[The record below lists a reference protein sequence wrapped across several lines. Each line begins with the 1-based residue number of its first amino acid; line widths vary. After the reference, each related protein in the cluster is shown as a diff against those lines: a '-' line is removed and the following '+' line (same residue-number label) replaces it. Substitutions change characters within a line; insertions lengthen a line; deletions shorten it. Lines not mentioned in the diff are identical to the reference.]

1 VRVSLALALALLAV
15 AGTAAAGSAPTPLLD
30 YARGLSFVT
39 LPDEQANRRVLAS
52 ITHELADDPPPERD
66 CARTLG
72 AGRFT
77 GLLTRLASARA
88 TLGDSP
94 GAVVAYRSAL
104 GCSPRAVYLYAALA
118 EELMDAGRFAEA
130 RQTVLRG
137 LALDR
142 NYAALAT
149 VLGRLDFI
157 EENWDEAIAWLRW
170 SAAAEVDERQAAYWE
185 CFLWLAE
192 RRAGVARPRLVE
204 RALSDVW
211 PKALLDSLR
220 GELDE
225 AGLLERLRAQ
235 PDTQR
240 REALVE
246 ALYYRGEQ
254 YLADHDVATARRYFA
269 QAVNLKV
276 PSFIEHHLALAELA
290 KLQR

>member
-1 VRVSLALALALLAV
+1 VRGLLALALLAV
-15 AGTAAAGSAPTPLLD
+15 AASAVAGSAPNPLLD
-30 YARGLSFVT
+30 YARGFSFVT

-66 CARTLG
+66 CAHTLG
-72 AGRFT
+72 AERFT

-88 TLGDSP
+88 TLGDSS
-94 GAVVAYRSAL
+94 GAALAYRRAL
-104 GCSPRAVYLYAALA
+104 SCSPRAVYLHAALA
-118 EELMDAGRFAEA
+118 EELMDAGRFSDA
-130 RQTVLRG
+130 RQAVLRG

-142 NYAALAT
+142 SYTGLAT

-170 SAAAEVDERQAAYWE
+170 AAQKEVDERQAAYWE
-185 CFLWLAE
+185 CFLWLAQ
-192 RRAGVARPRLVE
+192 RRAGVTRPLLVE
-204 RALSDVW
+204 RTLRDAW
-211 PKALLDSLR
+211 PRALLDSLR

-225 AGLLERLRAQ
+225 ARLLERLREE
-235 PDTQR
+235 PDVQR

-254 YLADHDVATARRYFA
+254 YLADRDAASARRYFA

-290 KLQR
+290 KLNR